1 MNTEKEAATATVTA
15 TQEGGTKVHNLFENS
30 KFSQENPLEKEG
42 KELDALSDSAESE
55 MPQLTLNKHGEY
67 DNCASNLRIIAEFDK
82 KLRSISYDIFRDKF
96 VTLEDCVFK
105 GMHGNGLD
113 DNSLAEISAYIEMKY
128 GIKISVAKIEEKIL
142 YVIRSKRGFHPIKD
156 FILKE
161 QWDGMPRIETLLVDY
176 LGAENTIL
184 TRTMTRKWMVAAV
197 ARIFEPGCKFDYVL
211 TLAGRERMG
220 KSSFFRTISGGWFTD
235 NFSFSMD
242 TNRQREALQ
251 GNWIVEIAEL
261 AGMRK
266 AEVEAAKAFIS
277 TQEDQWRKA
286 YGRMV
291 TTHPRQC
298 VLAATTNEENFLRSM
313 TGDRRWWV
321 VDVSGARPVAEWLP
335 ELSKVVP
342 QLWAEAYSYYRTG
355 EALFLTEDLECEAE
369 RMQAKHNVLEESPLI
384 GELSEWLDE
393 YLPDNWKKFEKAER
407 TNFYK
412 YGSTNYSGSKN
423 YRRQYVCVAE
433 VMNEFTGH
441 IPINL
446 KDSRPIGKLL
456 DRVPGWARLDKPRRF
471 PIYGLQRGWERKQ
484 NV

>member
-1 MNTEKEAATATVTA
+1 MNTKKAAGAA
-15 TQEGGTKVHNLFENS
+15 QENS
-30 KFSQENPLEKEG
+30 AKVANICENANHLKENPLEKEG
-42 KELDALSDSAESE
+42 KELDVLADSAKSG
-55 MPQLTLNKHGEY
+55 MPQLILNKHGEY
-67 DNCASNLRIIAEFDK
+67 DNCAANLRIIAEFDK
-82 KLRSISYDIFRDKF
+82 KLKSISYDIFRDKF
-96 VTLEDCVFK
+96 VTEQDSIFK
-105 GMHGNGLD
+105 GIHGNGID
-113 DNSLAEISAYIEMKY
+113 DNSLAEISAYIEMEY
-128 GIKISVAKIEEKIL
+128 NIKISVAKIEEKIL

-161 QWDGMPRIETLLVDY
+161 QWDGTPRIETLLVDY
-176 LGAENTIL
+176 LGAGNTIL
-184 TRTMTRKWMVAAV
+184 TRTITRKWMVAAV

-321 VDVSGARPVAEWLP
+321 VDVSGTRPVAEWLP
-335 ELSKVVP
+335 ELSGIVN
-342 QLWAEAYSYYRTG
+342 QLWAEAYSYYQSG
-355 EALFLTEDLECEAE
+355 EALFLTEDLEHEAE

-393 YLPDNWKKFEKAER
+393 YLPSNWNTLEKAER
-407 TNFYK
+407 ANYFK
-412 YGSTNYSGSKN
+412 YGSTNYLGNKN
-423 YRRQYVCVAE
+423 LLRQYVCVAE
-433 VMNEFTGH
+433 VMNEFTGKIPVNFNDSKH
-441 IPINL
+441 I
-446 KDSRPIGKLL
+446 GMLL
-456 DRVPGWARLDKPRRF
+456 DRVSGWERLDKPRRF
-471 PIYGLQRGWERKQ
+471 PKYGTQRGWERKQ